1 MDGQEANYYPQILGE
16 ANLRM
21 SDLEEKQKILKN
33 RLLLIGENLIE
44 IKEDMNRQMSSMK
57 KEIEMIKRDVGKLV
71 SFLEMS
77 SNELSKF
84 AKKEDVEI
92 LARQAKMFQPM
103 EFVRKKDLEK
113 LKKAL

>member
-1 MDGQEANYYPQILGE
+1 MDGQEVNYYPQILGE

-44 IKEDMNRQMSSMK
+44 IRGDMNRQMSSMK
-57 KEIEMIKRDVGKLV
+57 KEIEMIKKDVGKLV

-103 EFVRKKDLEK
+103 EFVRRSE
-113 LKKAL
+113 LKK

>member
-77 SNELSKF
+77 SNELSRF

-103 EFVRKKDLEK
+103 EFVRRSE
-113 LKKAL
+113 LKK

>member
-44 IKEDMNRQMSSMK
+44 IKEDVNRQMSSMK

-103 EFVRKKDLEK
+103 EFVRRSE
-113 LKKAL
+113 LKK

>member
-103 EFVRKKDLEK
+103 EFVRRSE
-113 LKKAL
+113 LKK

>member
-1 MDGQEANYYPQILGE
+1 MDGQEVNYYPQILGE

-44 IKEDMNRQMSSMK
+44 IKEDVNRQMSSMK

-103 EFVRKKDLEK
+103 EFVRRSE
-113 LKKAL
+113 LKK